1 MLANYIMAI
10 ECPSYTNMQ
19 DYITSTFE
27 YANKYYSEI
36 KRVYD
41 VICSSASESGIRNTI
56 IHIGKDIYNSGGEK
70 AIRGVLL

>member
-1 MLANYIMAI
+1 MAI
-10 ECPSYTNMQ
+10 EYPSYNKMQ

-41 VICSSASESGIRNTI
+41 VI
-56 IHIGKDIYNSGGEK
+56 
-70 AIRGVLL
+70 